1 MTKLSNLLST
11 LGCCS
16 ESQEWAKGYRSYKS
30 AWEACDRSDWILTLF
45 GELNYDPIQLRLIAA
60 WCARNTPLGDGR
72 TTWDLLTDER
82 SRHAIEI
89 AENPESTKEEL
100 ETALSA
106 ARSAARSATYSAARS
121 AARSAADSVA
131 DYAADSAAY
140 SAARSAADS
149 VADYAAYSAAYSA
162 AHSAAD
168 SAAYSAAFSA
178 ALSTARKAQADYIKS
193 VIKLADVIKLINER
207 SKDV

>member
-30 AWEACDRSDWILTLF
+30 AWEACDRVDWILTLLAK
-45 GELNYDPIQLRLIAA
+45 LNYDPIQLRLIAA

-100 ETALSA
+100 KTACSA
-106 ARSAARSATYSAARS
+106 ARSAAYSAADSAAFYATYSAADS
-121 AARSAADSVA
+121 ADSAADST
-131 DYAADSAAY
+131 
-140 SAARSAADS
+140 
-149 VADYAAYSAAYSA
+149 YSAAYSA
-162 AHSAAD
+162 
-168 SAAYSAAFSA
+168 YSAAPYA
-178 ALSTARKAQADYIKS
+178 ARKAQADYIKS
-193 VIKLADVIKLINER
+193 VIKLSDVIKLINE
-207 SKDV
+207 

>member
-30 AWEACDRSDWILTLF
+30 AWEACDRVDWILTLLAK
-45 GELNYDPIQLRLIAA
+45 LNYDPIQLRLIAA

-82 SRHAIEI
+82 SRHAIEV

-100 ETALSA
+100 ET
-106 ARSAARSATYSAARS
+106 
-121 AARSAADSVA
+121 
-131 DYAADSAAY
+131 AY

>member
-100 ETALSA
+100 ETA
-106 ARSAARSATYSAARS
+106 YSAAYYATFS
-121 AARSAADSVA
+121 AAFYATHSAADSA
-131 DYAADSAAY
+131 HSAAY
-140 SAARSAADS
+140 SAAP
-149 VADYAAYSAAYSA
+149 YA
-162 AHSAAD
+162 
-168 SAAYSAAFSA
+168 
-178 ALSTARKAQADYIKS
+178 ARKAQADYIKS
-193 VIKLADVIKLINER
+193 VIKLSDVIKLINE
-207 SKDV
+207 